1 MIRYS
6 PGMRMTTPKILL
18 ACALIAAALS
28 FLSDDGFIR
37 LTPLSKGLEQ
47 QQRVNAQL
55 EDGIYALKR
64 QVNGLQSD
72 PRAVEKAARSELGMA
87 RPDEMV
93 VLFEKKEP
101 AHAEGR

>member
-55 EDGIYALKR
+55 EDGIYALRGRLMGCRAIRARLRK
-64 QVNGLQSD
+64 LQGASLAWHV
-72 PRAVEKAARSELGMA
+72 PMRW
-87 RPDEMV
+87 
-93 VLFEKKEP
+93 
-101 AHAEGR
+101 